1 MNLEK
6 EINDIIRAAGSDNNV
21 LAEKIEDLSRSY
33 ARYKVDNYR
42 AILELSSYNGAEAVL
57 DEINAHGTYCR
68 NRTLIGK
75 VCSLQCYDCK
85 ILVEIVK
92 DKI

>member
-6 EINDIIRAAGSDNNV
+6 EINDIIKAAGSDNNV

-33 ARYKVDNYR
+33 ARYKVDNYK
-42 AILELSSYNGAEAVL
+42 AMLKLSSYNEAEAVL
-57 DEINAHGTYCR
+57 NEINAHGTYCK
-68 NRTLIGK
+68 NRTLTGR

-85 ILVEIVK
+85 ILGETIK